1 MRSLLAL
8 TALLLVDWLAGC
20 GFMTSR
26 PQIHRYQLGP
36 FTAAR
41 LKSDRVPIKLG
52 SVTGTAPFRDTGI
65 AYQTAA
71 YRLDT
76 YGFSRWIAPPV
87 ELLAQRLNHLVEQP
101 SKGEYGSSDALVLDA
116 TVISFQE
123 VDSSNE
129 NSGLVEID
137 FCLRRISPP
146 FLTKWCQT
154 FRSQTAASG
163 NTREAAVAAISKSLD
178 DILHDLVAALDI
190 QLQPPSVGQVDSRL

>member
-76 YGFSRWIAPPV
+76 YGFNRWIAPPV
-87 ELLAQRLNHLVEQP
+87 ELLAQRLNHSLQRASTAPVTRWYSTPP
-101 SKGEYGSSDALVLDA
+101 SSRFKRWIAAMKIPDWWKLIFV
-116 TVISFQE
+116 F
-123 VDSSNE
+123 
-129 NSGLVEID
+129 
-137 FCLRRISPP
+137 
-146 FLTKWCQT
+146 
-154 FRSQTAASG
+154 AASV
-163 NTREAAVAAISKSLD
+163 R
-178 DILHDLVAALDI
+178 
-190 QLQPPSVGQVDSRL
+190 PS